1 MGKFRDLCNVYAS
14 LSAMRPTEA
23 DSFGHAAVVDG
34 WKFDPALFKDRI
46 AKGLGDF
53 PNKYRDVFADELVTW
68 APRGP
73 DAMKCEYEKMVADG
87 EDELFASRLVSSWV
101 DTLAMAVEGWGC
113 TKSQPALKRLA
124 ATTSNLHNLFEG
136 EVRKIWEASPTVSQ
150 PPLVVLAPDGAWG
163 PYTINS
169 DKLNEITGIKL
180 ALVSLPEQYGN
191 CPLLWT
197 PLAHEVYGHDV
208 PHGFLHGDRHIRE
221 TTTIGM
227 QPTGSEYWEG
237 LIGDLK
243 KGLMS
248 SASTVAPGN
257 SLSEAWETIWRDV
270 WLEEVAADVY
280 GIVSMGPYFLVG
292 MAGWL
297 SAARATNPYAPYH
310 EAGTMGNQ
318 ILSRN
323 GRPAGDHPPD
333 ILRLHAMMAAIEALP
348 EGDEATRQQWRDL
361 VNIVRKDIA
370 GTVSTIDVFD
380 VEEQQVLLQYP
391 AQQLIADAR
400 AIGTYIAT
408 VPLPILGDKR
418 IIELK
423 PWAKENDAIASAFTT
438 LATAHVAGGPLS
450 SYDRDR
456 CSPRHCLAGATKA
469 LFDAPGRSDTI
480 NEYLMMAIGDQFN
493 KTFDFHP

>member
-1 MGKFRDLCNVYAS
+1 
-14 LSAMRPTEA
+14 MR
-23 DSFGHAAVVDG
+23 G
-34 WKFDPALFKDRI
+34 R
-46 AKGLGDF
+46 
-53 PNKYRDVFADELVTW
+53 
-68 APRGP
+68 PR
-73 DAMKCEYEKMVADG
+73 
-87 EDELFASRLVSSWV
+87 F
-101 DTLAMAVEGWGC
+101 
-113 TKSQPALKRLA
+113 
-124 ATTSNLHNLFEG
+124 
-136 EVRKIWEASPTVSQ
+136 
-150 PPLVVLAPDGAWG
+150 
-163 PYTINS
+163 
-169 DKLNEITGIKL
+169 
-180 ALVSLPEQYGN
+180 
-191 CPLLWT
+191 CPS
-197 PLAHEVYGHDV
+197 Y
-208 PHGFLHGDRHIRE
+208 GFLHGDRHIRE

-380 VEEQQVLLQYP
+380 VEEQQVLLS
-391 AQQLIADAR
+391 
-400 AIGTYIAT
+400 
-408 VPLPILGDKR
+408 R
-418 IIELK
+418 IPSFSTMISL
-423 PWAKENDAIASAFTT
+423 
-438 LATAHVAGGPLS
+438 
-450 SYDRDR
+450 
-456 CSPRHCLAGATKA
+456 
-469 LFDAPGRSDTI
+469 
-480 NEYLMMAIGDQFN
+480 
-493 KTFDFHP
+493 

>member
-1 MGKFRDLCNVYAS
+1 MGKFRDLCNLYAS

-23 DSFGHAAVVDG
+23 DSFGHEAVVDG
-34 WKFDPALFKDRI
+34 WKFDTVPFKGRI
-46 AKGLGDF
+46 AKGLNNF
-53 PNKYRDVFADELVTW
+53 PNKYRGTFAGHLLTW
-68 APRGP
+68 ADNGP
-73 DAMKCEYEKMVADG
+73 EAMKQEYEQMVAEG
-87 EDELFASRLVSSWV
+87 EDELFASRLVASWV

-136 EVRKIWEASPTVSQ
+136 EVCKVRGASETVSQ

-169 DKLNEITGIKL
+169 DKLAQITGIKL
-180 ALVSLPEQYGN
+180 AVVSVPERYGD

-221 TTTIGM
+221 TTTIGT

-257 SLSEAWETIWRDV
+257 SLSEAWGTIWRDV

-297 SAARATNPYAPYH
+297 SAARATNPYTPYH

-333 ILRLHAMMAAIEALP
+333 ILRLHAMIAAIDALP
-348 EGDEATRQQWRDL
+348 EDDTATRQQWNDL
-361 VNIVRKDIA
+361 VDIVCEDLN
-370 GTVSTIDVFD
+370 GTDSTVDVFD
-380 VEEQQVLLQYP
+380 VEVQQVLLQYP
-391 AQQLIADAR
+391 AKQLINDAR

-408 VPLPILGDKR
+408 AELPTLGGRK

-423 PWAKENDAIASAFTT
+423 PWAKENDEIAAQFAAD
-438 LATAHVAGGPLS
+438 ATAHLTRGPLG
-450 SYDRDR
+450 YDRDL

-469 LFDAPGRSDTI
+469 LFDTPVKSDTI
-480 NEYLMMAIGDQFN
+480 NEYLMMALGDQFN